1 MHGKMVAL
9 RNGLPGGVVDGAG
22 VVEAL
27 FDVGREAGATK
38 GHSHLFGYGDEE
50 VFEYFE
56 FDWIKTHR
64 SPSISRFN
72 VDATDHPELR
82 DTAFCYLLLCFAFT
96 RWQT

>member
-1 MHGKMVAL
+1 MHGEVVTL
-9 RNGLPGGVVDGAG
+9 GDGLTGGVVDGAG

-27 FDVGREAGATK
+27 FDVGREAGAAK
-38 GHSHLFGYGDEE
+38 GYSHLLGDGDEE

-64 SPSISRFN
+64 SPSISKFN
-72 VDATDHPELR
+72 VDATGSPELR
-82 DTAFCYLLLCFAFT
+82 DTAFCYLFLCFAFT